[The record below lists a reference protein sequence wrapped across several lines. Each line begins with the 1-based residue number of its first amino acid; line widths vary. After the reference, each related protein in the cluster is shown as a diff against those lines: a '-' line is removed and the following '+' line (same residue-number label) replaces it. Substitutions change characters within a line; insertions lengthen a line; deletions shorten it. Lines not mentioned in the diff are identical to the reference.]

1 MTAQP
6 TARSG
11 MPALTAFGVALGVG
25 AALIHRRYRHDMA
38 AHTARIASGSRLIET
53 PSGCIEYG
61 EQGSGLPILAL
72 HGAGG
77 GYDQGLLLAGW
88 LGAGYRVIAPSRF
101 GYLGSPVLGD
111 GSVKTQATAYAH
123 LLDALGL
130 ERVAVFAD
138 SAGGPSALQFALDHP
153 ERVSAL
159 VLISAISTL
168 RPIRADSSGPP
179 AALLTDFVFWLALT
193 LLPDPSLPAF
203 GVPAKSLP
211 HLTAA
216 EHARMWATIRLMEPM
231 SQRLPGMNLDA
242 VEQSKPAVEAL
253 PLEQIT
259 APTLV
264 IHATDDS
271 LIPFAQGQHSA
282 ARIPNARLVTVAYGG
297 HLAAVLDS
305 VLGPVKEF
313 LAGIE

>member
-6 TARSG
+6 AARSG
-11 MPALTAFGVALGVG
+11 MRTLVTFGVVLTAG
-25 AALIHRRYRHDMA
+25 AALIHRRYRHEMA
-38 AHTARIASGSRLIET
+38 AHAARIAAGSRLIEI
-53 PSGCIEYG
+53 PSGRIEYG
-61 EQGSGLPILAL
+61 EQGDGLPILAL

-101 GYLGSPVLGD
+101 GYLGSPILGD
-111 GSVKTQATAYAH
+111 GSVQAQAAAYAA
-123 LLDALGL
+123 LLGALDL

-138 SAGGPSALQFALDHP
+138 SAGGPSALQFALDYP
-153 ERVSAL
+153 ERVKAL

-168 RPIRADSSGPP
+168 RPIRSDSSGPP
-179 AALLTDFVFWLALT
+179 AALLTDFAFWSALT
-193 LLPDPSLPAF
+193 VLPDQSLPAF
-203 GVPAKSLP
+203 GVPAESLP
-211 HLTAA
+211 RLTAA
-216 EHARMWATIRLMEPM
+216 EHERMWATIRLMEPL
-231 SQRLPGMNLDA
+231 SRRLPGMNLDA

-253 PLEQIT
+253 PLEQIA

-264 IHATDDS
+264 IHAADDA

-282 ARIPNARLVTVAYGG
+282 ARIPGARLVAVEYGG

-305 VLGPVKEF
+305 VTGQVKEF
-313 LAGIE
+313 LSGIP